1 MPVQPNHNKNLEK
14 AFDAC
19 VNAINGLNNRQDL
32 QNTKFITQKL
42 TILLNDLNHA
52 YENCIDLSIKNT
64 FNIYRLNEY
73 MNDELRHHVP
83 TDLIPISLQQATQ
96 QLDKLCNRT
105 RWRAIKNIT
114 LGLSR
119 NPNLSD
125 NNQSNKA
132 RIKDDLQQF
141 FNVNNNRFNI
151 KDFEDKRK
159 IYVDGK
165 ASFSQSKHYHT
176 TLERF
181 MVAYNNS
188 NNKSQD
194 LKGISSPLRQIL
206 NDTL

>member
-96 QLDKLCNRT
+96 QLDKLCT
-105 RWRAIKNIT
+105 KLDGAQLKILPWVCLETQIYQIII
-114 LGLSR
+114 
-119 NPNLSD
+119 
-125 NNQSNKA
+125 NQT
-132 RIKDDLQQF
+132 
-141 FNVNNNRFNI
+141 
-151 KDFEDKRK
+151 
-159 IYVDGK
+159 
-165 ASFSQSKHYHT
+165 KH
-176 TLERF
+176 
-181 MVAYNNS
+181 V
-188 NNKSQD
+188 
-194 LKGISSPLRQIL
+194 
-206 NDTL
+206 